1 MAQDNELRMIVH
13 DLAVATRE
21 GFEATHSLIA
31 DTREELRGDI
41 ARVANMT
48 GAGFEALNKRFDSV
62 DKRLEKIMN
71 TLEGMKGG

>member
-41 ARVANMT
+41 ARVANIA
-48 GAGFEALNKRFDSV
+48 GAGFQALNERFNNV
-62 DKRLEKIMN
+62 DAQLEKIVS
-71 TLEGMKGG
+71 TLEEMKE